1 MILPSSQFVGSLTD
15 FYAVKAKGKSW
26 FQDRKWLEQDW
37 RSLEAD
43 VEIFRTRRI
52 RLGYLQVAS
61 TVITRQ

>member
-1 MILPSSQFVGSLTD
+1 
-15 FYAVKAKGKSW
+15 VKAKGKSW